1 MVIPPDIGLGL
12 VTTYEHEYPFFSVSS
27 FPFLFFFLLSSSLL
41 PLLPLAQRCVYLVL
55 LDILLFVGIIACK
68 SC

>member
-27 FPFLFFFLLSSSLL
+27 FQFPFFFFFFFFVASPALGSALLLSRVGNFSLCRHHGL
-41 PLLPLAQRCVYLVL
+41 QKL
-55 LDILLFVGIIACK
+55 LD
-68 SC
+68 